1 MMKINHNQTVT
12 HPHPQW
18 SPAMSSRFS
27 FLALAAIFVLV
38 GCQPITRDRQDARP
52 AVTEQ
57 IVRIASEGQTVVG
70 TLALPA
76 HAQPPFPVVL
86 MLHGFTNVR
95 DELSVAGTDEAMY
108 QRAARVFG
116 EAGMASLRIDF
127 RGSGDSDGAWA
138 DTTFTG
144 QIADTMAA
152 IDYLAT
158 LPAIDMQRL
167 GVLGFSQGGLVAA
180 EAAALDPRICNVV
193 LWSAVAN
200 APDTYKHILSAET
213 VAEGLAGA
221 DPQAAVPVVTQW
233 GAAFELNRGFF
244 ADLFA
249 YDAVAAL
256 ARVDAPLLV
265 VAGVQDTTVT
275 PQPAYGELFLRYHDG
290 LEQLVTV
297 ESDHVFNVLTDPGPA
312 VFDRVVAATTAW
324 LLATLVSP
332 GVE

>member
-1 MMKINHNQTVT
+1 
-12 HPHPQW
+12 
-18 SPAMSSRFS
+18 MSSRFYT
-27 FLALAAIFVLV
+27 LIFVITIVLA
-38 GCQPITRDRQDARP
+38 GCQPITRERLDARP

-57 IVRIASEGQTVVG
+57 IVEIASAGQTVVG
-70 TLALPA
+70 TLALPTHGEA
-76 HAQPPFPVVL
+76 PFPVVL

-127 RGSGDSDGAWA
+127 RGSGDSDGAWPE
-138 DTTFTG
+138 TTFTG
-144 QIADTMAA
+144 QIADTLAA

-158 LPAIDMQRL
+158 LPIIDMLRL

-180 EAAALDPRICNVV
+180 EAAALDPRIRNVV

-200 APDTYKHILSAET
+200 APDTYKHILSAES

-221 DPQAAVPVVTQW
+221 DTQAAVPVVTQW

-244 ADLFA
+244 ADLFT
-249 YDAVAAL
+249 YDPVAAL

-265 VAGVQDTTVT
+265 VTGAQDATVT

-290 LEQLVTV
+290 VEQLVTV
-297 ESDHVFNVLTDPGPA
+297 ESDHVFNVLTDPGPTI
-312 VFDRVVAATTAW
+312 FDRVVAATTDW
-324 LLATLVSP
+324 LLTTLVLP
-332 GVE
+332 ATE